1 MYKILKKYTINN
13 YINKMEEFDIKNYSK
28 INLYEVLNITDKT
41 DKKNIK
47 KNFNKLVLKYHP
59 DKKGGDLDK
68 FQAVTIAYNILSND
82 ELRKKYDIE
91 YEKSLN
97 NKKTFNDLKTDFK
110 DYKIDN
116 EKNKLNAAKEYD
128 NINNFLN
135 DKHGLYDN
143 NTTTENIINEMTN
156 LENKREKIKIE
167 PLLKNDVTTEDFN
180 KKFEEDLILENNQ
193 IIKMNVKEYNNE
205 DLYTSINDTNLYS
218 DRGINTDKFTSFNN
232 AFEINKMNKK
242 YIDECNNLSNN
253 YEDTIKERLESYNK
267 DTMLYNKMKVTDFK
281 K

>member
-1 MYKILKKYTINN
+1 VYKILKKYTINN